1 MKQKRVTMKTKSV
14 EKDYGKDLLDVVI
27 LMLVLLGVLW
37 YLNI

>member
-1 MKQKRVTMKTKSV
+1 MKQKRVTMNTKSV

-27 LMLVLLGVLW
+27 LMLILLGVLW